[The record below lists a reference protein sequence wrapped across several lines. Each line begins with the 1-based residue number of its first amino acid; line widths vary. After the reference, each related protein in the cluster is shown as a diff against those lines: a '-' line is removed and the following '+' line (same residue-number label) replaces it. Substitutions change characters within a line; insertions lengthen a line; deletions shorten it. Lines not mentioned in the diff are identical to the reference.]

1 MYSSY
6 PESYFQKLNDYL
18 KWQTSRIR
26 SLENKVESLSQ
37 ELESIKKQRGVTIER
52 IEYKFDQLKVEKL
65 DGTLNVGLSPA
76 GLGEQSV
83 EDMEV
88 SGETIRTN
96 TAKSESFARIQ
107 QRVTDYLQQS
117 CPAEL
122 VQLEEKYQVKLDEDA
137 NESIIGDLQGQI
149 GQRIDYYLKHG
160 LDPDV
165 VVLTAE
171 QEQSITDK
179 VIRDI
184 RLGLEQYFL
193 KRKTEGGAPNESA
206 GGE

>member
-26 SLENKVESLSQ
+26 SLENKVESLSK
-37 ELESIKKQRGVTIER
+37 ELESLKKQRGVTIER

-65 DGTLNVGLSPA
+65 DGTLNVGLSPS
-76 GLGEQSV
+76 GLGGQSV

-88 SGETIRTN
+88 GGETIRTN
-96 TAKSESFARIQ
+96 TARSESFARIQ
-107 QRVTDYLQQS
+107 QRVTDFLQQS

-122 VQLEEKYQVKLDEDA
+122 TQMEEKYQVKLDEDA
-137 NESIIGDLQGQI
+137 TESIIGDLQGQI
-149 GQRIDYYLKHG
+149 GQRIDYYLKYG
-160 LDPDV
+160 IDPDV
-165 VVLTAE
+165 VVLTTE
-171 QEQSITDK
+171 QEQNITDK

-193 KRKTEGGAPNESA
+193 KRKTGGEAQNDSA

>member
-26 SLENKVESLSQ
+26 SLENKVESLSK
-37 ELESIKKQRGVTIER
+37 ELESLKKQRGVTIER

-65 DGTLNVGLSPA
+65 DGTLNVGLSPS
-76 GLGEQSV
+76 GLGGQSV

-88 SGETIRTN
+88 GGETIRTN
-96 TAKSESFARIQ
+96 TASSESFARIQ
-107 QRVTDYLQQS
+107 QQVTDYLQQL

-122 VQLEEKYQVKLDEDA
+122 AQLEEKYQVKLGEDTT
-137 NESIIGDLQGQI
+137 ESIIGDLQGQI
-149 GQRIDYYLKHG
+149 GQRIDYYLKYG
-160 LDPDV
+160 IDPDI
-165 VVLTAE
+165 VVLTTE

-193 KRKTEGGAPNESA
+193 KRKTGGEAQNDSA

>member
-1 MYSSY
+1 MDSSY
-6 PESYFQKLNDYL
+6 PESYFQQLHDYL
-18 KWQTSRIR
+18 KWQTNRIR
-26 SLENKVESLSQ
+26 SLEHKVELLSQ
-37 ELESIKKQRGVTIER
+37 ELESVKKQRGVTIER

-83 EDMEV
+83 EEMDAG
-88 SGETIRTN
+88 GETIRTN
-96 TAKSESFARIQ
+96 AAVSESFARIQ

-117 CPAEL
+117 CPAE
-122 VQLEEKYQVKLDEDA
+122 VAQMEEKYEVKLDEDTT
-137 NESIIGDLQGQI
+137 ESIIGDLQGQI
-149 GQRIDYYLKHG
+149 GQRIDYYLKFG
-160 LDPDV
+160 IEPDV
-165 VVLTAE
+165 VILTKE

-184 RLGLEQYFL
+184 RLGLEQFFL
-193 KRKTEGGAPNESA
+193 KRKTEGGATNDSA

>member
-26 SLENKVESLSQ
+26 SLENKVESLSK
-37 ELESIKKQRGVTIER
+37 ELESLKKQRGVTIER

-88 SGETIRTN
+88 GGETIRTN
-96 TAKSESFARIQ
+96 PAKSESFARIQ

-122 VQLEEKYQVKLDEDA
+122 VQLEGKYQVKLDEDTT
-137 NESIIGDLQGQI
+137 ESILGDLQGQI
-149 GQRIDYYLKHG
+149 GQRIDYYLNYG
-160 LDPDV
+160 LDPNT
-165 VVLTAE
+165 VVLTTE

-193 KRKTEGGAPNESA
+193 KRKTGGEAQNDSA

>member
-26 SLENKVESLSQ
+26 SLENKVESLSK
-37 ELESIKKQRGVTIER
+37 ELESLKKQRGVTIER

-65 DGTLNVGLSPA
+65 DGTLNVGLSPS
-76 GLGEQSV
+76 GLGGQSV

-88 SGETIRTN
+88 GGETIRTN
-96 TAKSESFARIQ
+96 TARSESFARIQ
-107 QRVTDYLQQS
+107 QRVTDFLQQS

-122 VQLEEKYQVKLDEDA
+122 AQMEEKYQVKLDEDA
-137 NESIIGDLQGQI
+137 TESIIGDLQGQI
-149 GQRIDYYLKHG
+149 GQRIDYYLKYG
-160 LDPDV
+160 IDPDV
-165 VVLTAE
+165 VVLTTE
-171 QEQSITDK
+171 QEQSIADK

-193 KRKTEGGAPNESA
+193 KRKTGGEAQNEAA

>member
-37 ELESIKKQRGVTIER
+37 ELESVKKQRGVTIER

-88 SGETIRTN
+88 GGETIQTN
-96 TAKSESFARIQ
+96 TARSESFARIQ
-107 QRVTDYLQQS
+107 QRVTDYLQHS

-122 VQLEEKYQVKLDEDA
+122 VQLEEKHQVKLDEDA
-137 NESIIGDLQGQI
+137 TESIIGDLQGQI
-149 GQRIDYYLKHG
+149 GQRIDYYLKYG
-160 LDPDV
+160 LDPDFV
-165 VVLTAE
+165 ILTTE

-184 RLGLEQYFL
+184 RLGLEQYFS
-193 KRKTEGGAPNESA
+193 KRKTGGGASNESA

>member
-26 SLENKVESLSQ
+26 SLENKVESLSK
-37 ELESIKKQRGVTIER
+37 ELESLKKQRGVTIER

-65 DGTLNVGLSPA
+65 DGTLNVGLSPS
-76 GLGEQSV
+76 GLGGQSV

-88 SGETIRTN
+88 GGETIRTN
-96 TAKSESFARIQ
+96 TASSESFARIQ
-107 QRVTDYLQQS
+107 QQVTDYLQQS

-122 VQLEEKYQVKLDEDA
+122 AQLEEKYQVKLGEDTT
-137 NESIIGDLQGQI
+137 ESIIGDLQGQI
-149 GQRIDYYLKHG
+149 GQRIDYYLKYG
-160 LDPDV
+160 IDPDI
-165 VVLTAE
+165 VVLTTE

-193 KRKTEGGAPNESA
+193 KRKTGGEARNDSA